1 MTPTADPRPLTGEPL
16 ALDLLNT
23 RWMQEGEPQD
33 LFAGAAGL
41 TRLEGL
47 DVWMSANG
55 LATDGLS
62 APFRADAPTLI
73 HLLTA
78 REALARVVDDH
89 GAPKAREVVDAVLE
103 HGRVRLTLDPEGP
116 GERPEFD
123 DRSWGPAWLA
133 ARNYLD
139 LLDTAPDRIRKCAHE
154 ACVLHFFDTS
164 RNGTRRWCSMAAC
177 GNRAKA
183 SRHYAR
189 SRDH

>member
-1 MTPTADPRPLTGEPL
+1 MTAADPRPLTGEPV

-23 RWMQEGEPQD
+23 RWVVDGESLD

-41 TRLEGL
+41 TRVEGVAVWLE
-47 DVWMSANG
+47 S
-55 LATDGLS
+55 TGLS
-62 APFRADAPTLI
+62 GRFRADAPTLI

-78 REALARVVDDH
+78 RESLARAVADPAD
-89 GAPKAREVVDAVLE
+89 PTARSLVDAVLE
-103 HGRVRLTLDPEGP
+103 HGRIRATLTAEGP
-116 GERPEFD
+116 GERAEFAD
-123 DRSWGPAWLA
+123 PAWGPAWTA

-139 LLDTAPDRIRKCAHE
+139 LLGSAPDRIRKCASE
-154 ACVLHFFDTS
+154 SCVLRFYDVS

-189 SRDH
+189 TRER

>member
-1 MTPTADPRPLTGEPL
+1 MTAADPRPLTGEPV

-23 RWMQEGEPQD
+23 RWVVDGEPLD

-41 TRLEGL
+41 TRVEGVAVWLE
-47 DVWMSANG
+47 S
-55 LATDGLS
+55 TGLS
-62 APFRADAPTLI
+62 GRFRADAPTLI

-78 REALARVVDDH
+78 RESLARAVADPAD
-89 GAPKAREVVDAVLE
+89 PTARSLVDAVLE
-103 HGRVRLTLDPEGP
+103 HGRIRATLTAEGP
-116 GERPEFD
+116 GERAEFAD
-123 DRSWGPAWLA
+123 PAWGPAWTA

-139 LLDTAPDRIRKCAHE
+139 LLDSAPDRIRKCASE
-154 ACVLHFFDTS
+154 SCVLRFYDVS

-189 SRDH
+189 TRER